1 MAVYLRESYTER
13 HTSSQG
19 STVTPMYSRE
29 HRRVHMRLPARLRWS
44 TPFGQKIELGKT
56 IDASRGGLLV
66 STKERHTPGV
76 TVWVTFPYDA
86 SLADGQPEVVARVV
100 RCDEVLDVIRASSA
114 REKVQ
119 TKNALEQERSAKL
132 DQLACAVGLADA
144 PATFAVAVQFES
156 RNGNYSRGD
165 SNGDSH
171 RKEFERRGTP
181 RHALAVPIHVR
192 PQEIPWF
199 EEAMTIDYSA
209 KSMRF
214 RSHREYQLGDH
225 LKIAF
230 EDSVSAPWTGA
241 GEFLSEV
248 VRVAPT
254 PESIA
259 LEVSVCRIE

>member
-1 MAVYLRESYTER
+1 MAIYLRESYTER

-19 STVTPMYSRE
+19 STVTPMYSRK
-29 HRRVHMRLPARLRWS
+29 HRRVQMRLPARLRWS
-44 TPFGQKIELGKT
+44 TPLGQRIELGKT

-76 TVWVTFPYDA
+76 SVWVTFPYDA
-86 SLADGQPEVVARVV
+86 SLADGQPEVVAHVV
-100 RCDEVLDVIRASSA
+100 RCDEVLEVIRATSV

-132 DQLACAVGLADA
+132 DQLACAVGLADG
-144 PATFAVAVQFES
+144 PGTFAVAVQFES
-156 RNGNYSRGD
+156 RNGNHSRGD
-165 SNGDSH
+165 SNGDFH
-171 RKEFERRGTP
+171 RKEFERRSTP
-181 RHALAVPIHVR
+181 RRALAVPIHVR
-192 PQEIPWF
+192 PREIPWF

-214 RSHREYQLGDH
+214 RSHREYQPGEQ

-230 EDSVSAPWTGA
+230 EDPVSAPWAGA
-241 GEFLSEV
+241 GEFLSKV
-248 VRVAPT
+248 VRVAPG

>member
-1 MAVYLRESYTER
+1 MAVYLRESYTEG

-29 HRRVHMRLPARLRWS
+29 HRRVQMRLLARLRWS
-44 TPFGQKIELGKT
+44 TPLGQRVELGKT

-86 SLADGQPEVVARVV
+86 SLADGQPEVVARVA
-100 RCDEVLDVIRASSA
+100 RCGEVVEVIRATNA

-119 TKNALEQERSAKL
+119 TKSALEQERSAKS

-144 PATFAVAVQFES
+144 QATFAVAVQFES
-156 RNGNYSRGD
+156 RSKGHAGGV
-165 SNGDSH
+165 SNGDVQ
-171 RKEFERRGTP
+171 RVKIERRRAP
-181 RHALAVPIHVR
+181 RRALAVPVRVR
-192 PQEIPWF
+192 PREIPWF

-209 KSMRF
+209 RGMRF
-214 RSHREYQLGDH
+214 RSHREYQPGEQ

-230 EDSVSAPWTGA
+230 EDPVSAPWAGA
-241 GEFLSEV
+241 GEFLSKV
-248 VRVAPT
+248 VRVAPG